1 MLPLIIEFP
10 SFKRELITIG
20 PIAIRWYA
28 LAYIAGLILGWLF
41 AKRLCRQPP
50 YVVAPEKFDDFLLW
64 AAGGVVL
71 GGRLGYVLFYK
82 PLEFAANPLTV
93 FEIWHG
99 GMSFHGGLL
108 GVIAAIL
115 LYTWRQGLL
124 LAPRSKPNLWSF
136 ADICA
141 AATPPGLFFGRVANF
156 INGELWGRTTD
167 VSWAMIFPD
176 DPTKMPRHPS
186 QLYQALLEGVVL
198 FAVLLIAIYA
208 FKARRRPGMVAGLF
222 LVGYAVAR
230 IIGEL
235 FREPDSFLGFV
246 LGDAI
251 TMGQILSLPALLFGA
266 WMMWRAA
273 KGPVLSDKP

>member
-1 MLPLIIEFP
+1 MLPLVIEYP
-10 SFKRELITIG
+10 SFSRTLVEIG

-50 YVVAPEKFDDFLLW
+50 YVVPAEKFDDFLLW

-82 PLEFAANPLTV
+82 PVEFAANPLTV

-108 GVIAAIL
+108 GVIVAIL
-115 LYTWRQGLL
+115 LYTWRQGLMF
-124 LAPRSKPNLWSF
+124 APRNKPNLWSF

-156 INGELWGRTTD
+156 INGELWGRATD

-176 DPTKMPRHPS
+176 DPSKLPRHPS
-186 QLYQALLEGVVL
+186 QLYQAFLEGIAL
-198 FAVLLIAIYA
+198 FAVLLVAIYV

-222 LVGYAVAR
+222 LVGYAIAR
-230 IIGEL
+230 IVGEL

-251 TMGQILSLPALLFGA
+251 TMGQVLSLPPLLFGS
-266 WMMWRAA
+266 WMIWRAA
-273 KGPVLSDKP
+273 KGPILPDKP